1 MNYDE
6 AKAAFTS
13 LFNNDM
19 SENEMREFLLSMTL
33 DKYTSV
39 ESIAAAAE
47 VMRDFA
53 IALPISKEL
62 SLRALD
68 VVGTGG
74 DKIGSFNISS
84 TVALLCAACGSTVAK
99 HGSRSITSK
108 SGSADMF
115 EALGVRLDLNIK
127 NTARLLEETG
137 FTFMFAQ
144 NHHPAMKFIMPVRKS
159 IPDKTIFNILGP
171 LTNPAGVKKSLL
183 GVFDKAFVPKMA
195 EALKINGASSA
206 IVVSSAEGMDE
217 ISISDVSYACEL
229 RNGKMREF
237 VIDPEEYG
245 IKRVPLKAIIGGD
258 AKENAAILYNI
269 FDSIATDA
277 QRDIVLINTA
287 CALMVDGCARDIQDG
302 LEMAREALRN
312 LRGKKK
318 LKQIIEVSNKLCSHT
333 N

>member
-1 MNYDE
+1 MRYDE
-6 AKAAFTS
+6 TKIAFTS
-13 LFNNDM
+13 LFNHEM
-19 SENEMREFLLSMTL
+19 SDEQMREFLLSMTL
-33 DKYTSV
+33 DENTSV

-47 VMRDFA
+47 VMRSFA

-62 SLRALD
+62 SLTALD

-84 TVALLCAACGSTVAK
+84 TVALLTSACGSTVAK

-115 EALGVRLDLNIK
+115 ESLGVRLDLSIENSAK
-127 NTARLLEETG
+127 LLEESG

-144 NHHPAMKFIMPVRKS
+144 NYHPAMKFIVPVRKS

-195 EALKINGASSA
+195 EALKMNGATSTM
-206 IVVSSAEGMDE
+206 VVSSKEGMDE
-217 ISISDVSYACEL
+217 ISISDITYASQL
-229 RNGKMREF
+229 RDGIVKEF
-237 VIDPEEYG
+237 VIDPTEYG
-245 IKRVPLKAIIGGD
+245 IKRVPLKAILGGD
-258 AKENAAILYNI
+258 AKQNAQILYNI
-269 FDSIATDA
+269 FDSSSTDA

-287 CALMVDGCARDIQDG
+287 CALVVDGLARDIQDG
-302 LEMAREALRN
+302 LEIAREAIQN
-312 LRGKKK
+312 SSAKKK
-318 LKQIIEVSNKLCSHT
+318 LKQIIEISNKL
-333 N
+333 